1 MASLEQRLMRAEAVL
16 EIMQLKALYGGFAD
30 AKYTDDHQKKPAAE
44 RDAIAMKQ
52 AECFTEDGVFDAGSV
67 VVLLANRVYPLVITD
82 IYLDERTGLDV
93 LKAAKDNNPNSA
105 VIVITGQGTIETV
118 VKATSGGAFEYLA
131 KPFDMSK
138 LLDAVR
144 KAAES
149 LEAKT
154 GKEAPADDIPETEM
168 IGFTAEMVEVYKT
181 ISRAAPSDAPVLI
194 QGESGTGKEV
204 VARLIHQN
212 SKRAHG
218 PFVAVDCGSIAPTL
232 MESELFGS
240 VRGAFTGAERD
251 RAGLFESADG
261 GTVFLDEIGEVD
273 SSFQLKLLRF
283 LQEKEVRPLGA
294 AKARKLDVRVVAA
307 TNRNLQAMVD
317 EQEFR
322 QDLWFRLNVVP
333 IRLPALRERRDD
345 IVHLAGHFLKQ
356 FNARYDR
363 KVQLAPSGL
372 RVLQENDWP
381 GNVRQ
386 MQHVLERLVIL
397 SPIDLLDGAA
407 VGAALSVSEPK
418 ERPVQ
423 SLADAEEEQIRKV
436 LAATGGNKT
445 RAAQILSIERKTLY
459 RKLERMNIDT

>member
-1 MASLEQRLMRAEAVL
+1 MNKKLRILFVDDDDALRTTFTMGLEAEGYAVDSVSSTR
-16 EIMQLKALYGGFAD
+16 EAL
-30 AKYTDDHQKKPAAE
+30 
-44 RDAIAMKQ
+44 
-52 AECFTEDGVFDAGSV
+52 
-67 VVLLANRVYPLVITD
+67 VLLANRVYPLVITD

-93 LKAAKDNNPNSA
+93 LKAAKDNNPDTA

-131 KPFDMSK
+131 KPFDMTK
-138 LLDAVR
+138 LLGAVR

-149 LEAKT
+149 LETKV
-154 GKEAPADDIPETEM
+154 GKNAPEVQIPETEM
-168 IGFTAEMVEVYKT
+168 IGFTTEMVEVYKT

-212 SKRAHG
+212 SKRADG

-307 TNRNLQAMVD
+307 TNRALQPMVD
-317 EQEFR
+317 SGEFR

-345 IVHLAGHFLKQ
+345 IVHLSGHFLKL
-356 FNARYDR
+356 FNARYSR
-363 KVQLAPSGL
+363 KMQLAPSGL

-386 MQHVLERLVIL
+386 LQHVLERLVIL
-397 SPIDLLDGAA
+397 SSADTLDAAA
-407 VGAALSVSEPK
+407 VGEALSVSEPK

-459 RKLERMNIDT
+459 RKLERMKIDS